1 MAIQKLQN
9 YSRKT
14 ILNNKERNSKSKTHI
29 PLIEGTLLQTFSAS
43 NADDLVTEPGKIE
56 LRDNALEAVQNALK
70 DIAGGEVVERVL
82 FTDFVMQ

>member
-1 MAIQKLQN
+1 
-9 YSRKT
+9 
-14 ILNNKERNSKSKTHI
+14 
-29 PLIEGTLLQTFSAS
+29 LLQTFSAS